1 MREYK
6 VEVSGTQVRAYE
18 IGGEVY
24 FPISDTCRALGIKKN
39 REISKR
45 LNDYIRGD
53 LTIRSGGKRTRLSL
67 VRGYGAVR
75 LVDKVKRENIDN
87 VHKLFEIKDA
97 ILLDIELGGVTG
109 EKLQLANRAL
119 EKLNNLYSEGLEK
132 VQISDGEIV
141 DVELMLTTAI
151 SYNKDMAFVLE
162 VLGDK

>member
-18 IGGEVY
+18 IGGQVY

-45 LNDYIRGD
+45 LNDYIRGN

-75 LVDKVKRENIDN
+75 LLDKVKRENIDN
-87 VHKLFEIKDA
+87 VHTLFDIKNA
-97 ILLDIELGGVTG
+97 IVLDIELGGVTG

-119 EKLNNLYSEGLEK
+119 EKLNDLYSEGHET
-132 VQISDGEIV
+132 VDISNLGTV
-141 DVELMLTTAI
+141 DVKSMLTTAI

-162 VLGDK
+162 VLGEQ

>member
-18 IGGEVY
+18 IGGEIY
-24 FPISDTCRALGIKKN
+24 FPISDACRALGIKKN
-39 REISKR
+39 RKVSKR
-45 LNDYIRGD
+45 VHDYVRSN
-53 LTIRSGGKRTRLSL
+53 LTVRSGGKRTRLSL
-67 VRGYGAVR
+67 VRGYGVGR
-75 LVDKVKRENIDN
+75 LIEEIEDKKSEKVY
-87 VHKLFEIKDA
+87 KLFHIKEA